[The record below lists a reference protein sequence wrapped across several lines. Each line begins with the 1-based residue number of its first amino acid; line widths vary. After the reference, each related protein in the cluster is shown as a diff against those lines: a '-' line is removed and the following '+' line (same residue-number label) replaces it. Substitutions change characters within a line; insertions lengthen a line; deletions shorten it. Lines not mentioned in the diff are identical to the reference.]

1 MTLADQVKH
10 TYLTELIDKCIKEK
24 SIVNNKIIIPYLKE
38 QETLIASKVGRV
50 KLKEQKQLIIEKH
63 KEKHKEKP

>member
-50 KLKEQKQLIIEKH
+50 KLKEQKQYLIKKH
-63 KEKHKEKP
+63 KEKS